1 MTGEEPE
8 RDRRRPLWREP
19 LLHFLL
25 VGAAL
30 YGVHRLVATEP
41 ADPPIVVD
49 EAFVAGLERQQVQ
62 RTGRAPEDDATTEAL
77 IDEHV
82 REEVLFRE
90 ALRLGLERDD
100 PIVRRRLVQ
109 KMELLLSA
117 AAEPEEPGDEVL
129 RAHLDAHPER
139 FARSER
145 LAFTQVFFSTERR
158 ADARA
163 DAEAARAA
171 LVEGSDPTALGD
183 PLPLGRRQPPVAP
196 AAIAGRYGEAF
207 AEAVGALETG
217 TWSAPIESPLGL
229 HLVRLESREP
239 GRAPA
244 LEEARAEVE
253 RDWRRE
259 KRSERLEAAIRRL
272 VERTEVVR
280 P

>member
-1 MTGEEPE
+1 MAGGE
-8 RDRRRPLWREP
+8 RKRPFWREP

-30 YGVHRLVATEP
+30 YGVHRLSASEP
-41 ADPPIVVD
+41 ADPPIVID

-62 RTGRAPEDDATTEAL
+62 RTGRAPQDEASTEAL

-82 REEVLFRE
+82 REEVLLRE
-90 ALRLGLERDD
+90 ALRLGLEQDD

-109 KMELLLSA
+109 KMELLLGA
-117 AAEPEEPGDEVL
+117 AAEPEEPSDAAL
-129 RAHLDAHPER
+129 QAHLEAHPER

-158 ADARA
+158 EDALG
-163 DAEAARAA
+163 DARAA
-171 LVEGSDPTALGD
+171 LDALAEGGEANALGD
-183 PLPLGRRQPPVAP
+183 PLPLGRRQPPTP
-196 AAIAGRYGEAF
+196 PRAIAGRYGEAF
-207 AEAVGALETG
+207 AEAVAALEPG
-217 TWSAPIESPLGL
+217 SWSEPIESPLGV

-239 GRAPA
+239 GRGPA
-244 LEEARAEVE
+244 LAEARTEVK

-259 KRSERLEAAIRRL
+259 KRSERHEAAIRRL
-272 VERTEVVR
+272 VERAEVVR